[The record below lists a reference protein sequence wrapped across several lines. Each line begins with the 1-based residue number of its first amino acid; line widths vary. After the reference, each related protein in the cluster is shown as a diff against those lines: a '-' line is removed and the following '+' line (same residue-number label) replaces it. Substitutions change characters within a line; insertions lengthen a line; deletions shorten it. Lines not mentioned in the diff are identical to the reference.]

1 MRRIG
6 CVAWIFS
13 KPIAGVYKCVS
24 VISFSA
30 SWCMLLFTE
39 SLIYFLVYTSTQV
52 FDRISM
58 SHGVPR
64 EHCEDTWWPRW
75 MGAVGQPSIR
85 WLRSQILL
93 YLIKPMS
100 WVEVYLVLRYIFVRK
115 ESALQVKVS
124 FKTPPRE
131 NTAQNGEKDLVLE
144 SLFFFLI
151 ERNVLQ
157 ECFLE
162 TFRITLIGLIRYV
175 HGCLMPVTFGV
186 LRECFSCVWIV
197 EIFVTRVEIMY
208 FSVLLTIQCNITPC
222 MHYECHSKY
231 KDNCRLSG
239 GLYNFKIS
247 TKSRACVQ
255 ASHIFLMV
263 QSNSYIQ

>member
-1 MRRIG
+1 MRWIG

-13 KPIAGVYKCVS
+13 KPIAEVYKCVS
-24 VISFSA
+24 LISFST
-30 SWCMLLFTE
+30 SWFMLLFTE

-52 FDRISM
+52 FDRISV

-85 WLRSQILL
+85 RVRSQILL

-100 WVEVYLVLRYIFVRK
+100 WVEVFLVLRYIFVRK

-131 NTAQNGEKDLVLE
+131 NKTQTGEEDLVLE
-144 SLFFFLI
+144 SFFFFIFIYLNI

-157 ECFLE
+157 ECFLA
-162 TFRITLIGLIRYV
+162 TFLITLTGLIRYIY
-175 HGCLMPVTFGV
+175 GCLM
-186 LRECFSCVWIV
+186 
-197 EIFVTRVEIMY
+197 
-208 FSVLLTIQCNITPC
+208 
-222 MHYECHSKY
+222 
-231 KDNCRLSG
+231 RLSFAV
-239 GLYNFKIS
+239 LHKCYFCAWIE
-247 TKSRACVQ
+247 
-255 ASHIFLMV
+255 IL
-263 QSNSYIQ
+263 

>member
-13 KPIAGVYKCVS
+13 KPIAEVYKCVS
-24 VISFSA
+24 LISFSA

-39 SLIYFLVYTSTQV
+39 AFIYFLVYTSTQV
-52 FDRISM
+52 FDRISV

-85 WLRSQILL
+85 RLRSQILL

-131 NTAQNGEKDLVLE
+131 NKAQTGEKDLVLE
-144 SLFFFLI
+144 PLFSFFI

-162 TFRITLIGLIRYV
+162 TFRITLTGLVRYV
-175 HGCLMPVTFGV
+175 HGCLMPVSFGV
-186 LRECFSCVWIV
+186 LRKCIFCAWDV
-197 EIFVTRVEIMY
+197 EIFVTRLEIMN
-208 FSVLLTIQCNITPC
+208 FSVLLTIQCSIKPC
-222 MHYECHSKY
+222 RHYECRSKC

-239 GLYNFKIS
+239 GLYNFQIS

-255 ASHIFLMV
+255 ASHRFLMM
-263 QSNSYIQ
+263 QSTWYIE

>member
-1 MRRIG
+1 MRHTCTAVLNAFFANLYIINNILWSLFIGILIISFTAIFGYQTLLDVFVSKWYWKIQEKKMRCIG

-13 KPIAGVYKCVS
+13 KPIAEVYKCVS
-24 VISFSA
+24 LISFSA

-52 FDRISM
+52 FDRISV

-85 WLRSQILL
+85 RLRSQILL

-124 FKTPPRE
+124 SKTPPRE
-131 NTAQNGEKDLVLE
+131 NKEQTGEEDLVFE
-144 SLFFFLI
+144 SLFFFLYLSNAMYY
-151 ERNVLQ
+151 RDVSRWL
-157 ECFLE
+157 
-162 TFRITLIGLIRYV
+162 
-175 HGCLMPVTFGV
+175 
-186 LRECFSCVWIV
+186 FS
-197 EIFVTRVEIMY
+197 
-208 FSVLLTIQCNITPC
+208 
-222 MHYECHSKY
+222 
-231 KDNCRLSG
+231 
-239 GLYNFKIS
+239 
-247 TKSRACVQ
+247 SR
-255 ASHIFLMV
+255 
-263 QSNSYIQ
+263 